1 MSTPTHPP
9 TPPDRLTARRGR
21 TDRLDPAQA
30 VAHLREQI
38 DQPGVSAVLYF
49 ATPGCDFPQLARHM
63 HRAFACPVIG
73 CTTAGEI
80 TSEHGHACDGI
91 VAVSIAS
98 PALAVHPAL
107 LEPDDIADPARLR
120 ARIRAALDQ
129 RVLNLGDRHCFATL
143 IADGL
148 SMSEERLAA
157 GAAASLAGIPLVGGS
172 AGDNLAFQTTRVA
185 LDDRTLERGAVLALF
200 ETAHPFHLFHAH
212 HFRPGEERLV
222 ITGADPDTRR
232 VREINGLPAAVGYAR
247 AIARDPRT
255 LTPETFSAHPVMLL
269 VGGQYYIRSIQR
281 VHDDGSLTFFCAIDN
296 GLVLRVGRGGD
307 IADGYRAQVEAIR
320 RALPDLS
327 LTIGFDCVLRRLE
340 LRSRGLDEPVRR
352 HLENAEFIG
361 FSTYGEQING
371 LHVNQTITGVAL
383 GNAA

>member
-1 MSTPTHPP
+1 MFAPATHPR
-9 TPPDRLTARRGR
+9 PPRLSVRRGR
-21 TDRLDPAQA
+21 TDHADPARA
-30 VAHLREQI
+30 ADHLREQI
-38 DQPGVSAVLYF
+38 DQPGISAILYF
-49 ATPGCDFPQLARHM
+49 AAPDCDFPQLARLM
-63 HRAFACPVIG
+63 HRAFDRPAVG

-80 TSEHGHACDGI
+80 TSEHGHACGGI

-98 PALAVHPAL
+98 PALAVQPVL

-120 ARIRAALDQ
+120 ARIRETMDR
-129 RVLNLGDRHCFATL
+129 RVLALGDQHCFATL

-157 GAAASLAGIPLVGGS
+157 GAAASLGRIPLVGGS
-172 AGDNLAFQTTRVA
+172 AGDNLAFHSTQVA

-212 HFRPGEERLV
+212 HFRPGEQRLV
-222 ITGADPDTRR
+222 ITSADPQTRR
-232 VREINGLPAAVGYAR
+232 VYEINGLPAAVGYAR
-247 AIARDPRT
+247 AIGQDPHH

-269 VGGQYYIRSIQR
+269 VGGEYYIRSIQR
-281 VHDDGSLTFFCAIDN
+281 AHDDGSLTFYCAIDN
-296 GLVLRVGRGGD
+296 GLVLRVGQPGD
-307 IADGYRAQVEAIR
+307 IAQGYRDQADAIR

-340 LRSRGLDEPVRR
+340 IEARGLAEPVRR
-352 HLENAEFIG
+352 HLEGAEFIG
-361 FSTYGEQING
+361 FSTYGEQVNG